1 MSLWQLPAELAAW
14 VVPLTLA
21 LDARQHPRFAALLA
35 GLLLAKLSVPG
46 WRRTRQ
52 TGGPGREQPTPV
64 PRLP

>member
-21 LDARQHPRFAALLA
+21 LDARQHPRFAARLA

-46 WRRTRQ
+46 WRRTR
-52 TGGPGREQPTPV
+52 R
-64 PRLP
+64 